1 MRVKMPSI
9 QIVWRQ
15 PWRNIGIAFLI
26 GCGASGMPAQDVSP
40 AASTV
45 QAGLPPA
52 LAGAIIRTVAGGRTP
67 TGSARSSI
75 YGTSSVVA
83 RKGEVYLS
91 DFNTSS
97 IYRLG
102 PRGDVTRV
110 AGSGVAG
117 FAGDG
122 GLATRALLGPSLR
135 LGFDDLG
142 NLFFADADNNRVRR
156 VDAESGV
163 ITTVAGNGSA
173 GSAGDQGPATRAAL
187 NLPAGVAW
195 HSGNLYIV
203 EENGCAIRRVDTN
216 GIITTVAG
224 VPGNCGFGGDDGS
237 ANGALLNT
245 PIAVTFDQGGNLLIT
260 DSGNNRI
267 RRVDAASGV
276 ITTVVGK
283 GGAGFS
289 GDGGPATAAQLRAPD
304 EVAVD
309 EEGDLYIADTGNVR
323 IRRVDH
329 ATSIISTVA
338 GTGVNGFGGDNGPA
352 VTGQMAFP
360 LSVSLDAANN
370 LYIADFGNGRV
381 RRIASS
387 TAIITTAAGGAN
399 VSGGIDAADAELGFT
414 PNPAGS
420 PFPNGLAIDPSGN
433 LMIDDTDSNRVW
445 RVNGHTGII
454 SLAAGSA
461 IGAFG
466 FRGDGNDSLRA
477 EFALPGDVAVDR
489 SGNLFIA
496 DTQNERIRRV
506 DAATR
511 IIETIAGNGFPGFS
525 GDGGPATQSTLISP
539 SGLSVDRS
547 GNLFIADMI
556 NQRIRRVDAVT
567 GFIETVAGNGMR
579 GFGGDGGPAV
589 GAQLDVPSGAVADAN
604 GNLFIADAGNNRIR
618 EVVAATG
625 VIRTV
630 AGSGDPGA
638 CLFGGDGGP
647 ATSAQLCNPAR
658 VVVDARGNLFI
669 ADQGNNR
676 VRRVDAAS
684 GVIATVAGT
693 GLAGFSGDGGPAVA
707 AALDAP
713 FGLTL
718 DPCGNLFI
726 ADSGSGRVREV
737 VYSQAPRDPNASCFL
752 PLP

>member
-1 MRVKMPSI
+1 MKLKMPSI
-9 QIVWRQ
+9 HTFWRQ
-15 PWRNIGIAFLI
+15 PWRNIGIVFLI
-26 GCGASGMPAQDVSP
+26 GCSASGMLAQDASP
-40 AASTV
+40 AASPV
-45 QAGLPPA
+45 QAALSPA
-52 LAGAIIRTVAGGRTP
+52 LAGAIIRTVAGGRAP
-67 TGSARSSI
+67 IGSARSSI
-75 YGTSSVVA
+75 YGSSSVVA
-83 RKGEVYLS
+83 RKGAVYLS

-135 LGFDDLG
+135 LGFDDSG

-156 VDAESGV
+156 VDAASGV

-173 GSAGDQGPATRAAL
+173 GSGGDQGPATSAAL

-195 HSGNLYIV
+195 HSGNLFIV

-224 VPGNCGFGGDDGS
+224 VPNNCGFGGDGGP
-237 ANGALLNT
+237 ANGALLSA
-245 PIAVTFDQGGNLLIT
+245 PIAVTFDRGGNLLIT

-276 ITTVVGK
+276 ITTVVGN
-283 GGAGFS
+283 GTGGFS
-289 GDGGPATAAQLRAPD
+289 GDGGLATAAQLRAPD

-329 ATSIISTVA
+329 ATTIISTVA
-338 GTGVNGFGGDNGPA
+338 GTGANGFGGDNGPA
-352 VTGQMAFP
+352 ITSQMAFP
-360 LSVSLDAANN
+360 LSVSLDAAEN
-370 LYIADFGNGRV
+370 LYIADFGNGRI

-399 VSGGIDAADAELGFT
+399 VSEGIDATDAELGFT
-414 PNPAGS
+414 PNPPGS
-420 PFPNGLAIDPSGN
+420 PFPNGLAIDPLGN

-445 RVNGHTGII
+445 RVNGDTGII

-466 FRGDGNDSLRA
+466 LGGDGNDSLRA
-477 EFALPGDVAVDR
+477 EFALPGDVAVDS

-506 DAATR
+506 DAETR
-511 IIETIAGNGFPGFS
+511 MIVTVAGNGTVGFS
-525 GDGGPATQSTLISP
+525 GDGGPATLAALISP
-539 SGLSVDRS
+539 SGLSVDRL
-547 GNLFIADMI
+547 GNLFIADMF

-567 GFIETVAGNGMR
+567 GFIETVAGNGTR
-579 GFGGDGGPAV
+579 GFGGDGGLAV
-589 GAQLDVPSGAVADAN
+589 SAELSVPSGAVADAS

-625 VIRTV
+625 VIQTV
-630 AGSGDPGA
+630 AGTGGPGA

-658 VVVDARGNLFI
+658 VVVDASGNLFI

-726 ADSGSGRVREV
+726 ADGGSGRVREV
-737 VYSQAPRDPNASCFL
+737 IYSHTTRDSSASCFG